1 MAELLTTAIL
11 NFTYTSYMFHPSAP
25 TSLSLSGS
33 FILKYVTASSSA
45 AGFTPTMASSENPL
59 SITATLLFRL
69 GLGCRSYNGP
79 TQTALHRVRSYTF
92 IAHPPLVPCGITE
105 RISGFDNRR
114 YLAHSTWPTGGSHQ
128 VWVANLTRASFRSL
142 IGFPSPV
149 IPSSGRSGKFL
160 RAPLPLS
167 IHSLLSGL

>member
-1 MAELLTTAIL
+1 MAELVTSAISRL
-11 NFTYTSYMFHPSAP
+11 LSSYMFRPSAP
-25 TSLSLSGS
+25 TSMSLTSS
-33 FILKYVTASSSA
+33 FILRYVTAPSSVT
-45 AGFTPTMASSENPL
+45 GFTPTMASSENPL
-59 SITATLLFRL
+59 SLTATFLLRL

-79 TQTALHRVRSYTF
+79 EQTALHRVRSYTF
-92 IAHPPLVPCGITE
+92 IAHPPLIPCRITE

-114 YLAHSTWPTGGSHQ
+114 YLAHSAWPTRGSHQ

-149 IPSSGRSGKFL
+149 DPSSGRSGKFL